1 MYTTVAELKIEIKN
15 LEGNNLVQRCIQ
27 NPVKHLR

>member
-1 MYTTVAELKIEIKN
+1 MYTKVTELKIEIKN
-15 LEGNNLVQRCIQ
+15 LEGNALVQRRIQ